1 MRIKGM
7 AIATLAVALS
17 MAMMVGCD
25 SGKKEA
31 TTSAPAQTSTP
42 ATSEQKVTKLKYAHY
57 NPTTSAVHKLGH
69 DPFAKLIEE
78 KTKGKIKIEMYPA
91 ATLGKPGDQYEMVK
105 SGIADIAWGFTG
117 FSPGRFP
124 MTDVMTL
131 PMLGIDTADM
141 GTKILWDLYKNTEY
155 LKSEYPGV
163 KVLALHTHDGSPISS
178 KKPINSIKDLAGLKI
193 RTPGG
198 PPLAMAQA
206 LGASPMVIPA
216 PEIYQAAEKGV
227 INAVV
232 ISWEGQDM
240 LNIQEV
246 YKNMLDCDYFVGVW
260 WIVMNEDSWKGLSPE
275 AQKGLEEASAEAE
288 KIFASVYDGSKKSFV
303 EKFQKAGVTINKLS
317 PEEKAIWQEK
327 AKGVWEGWTKD
338 MEAKNLPGKAVLAE
352 TLKLVEKYKAAK

>member
-1 MRIKGM
+1 MNGM
-7 AIATLAVALS
+7 KILALVAAISL
-17 MAMMVGCD
+17 MAVGCD
-25 SGKKEA
+25 GGGKEPA
-31 TTSAPAQTSTP
+31 AAAPAGN
-42 ATSEQKVTKLKYAHY
+42 AQKVTKLKYAHY
-57 NPTTSAVHKLGH
+57 NPTTAAIHKLGH
-69 DPFAKLIEE
+69 DPFARLIEE
-78 KTKGKIKIEMYPA
+78 KTQGKIKIEMYPA
-91 ATLGKPGDQYEMVK
+91 ATLGKPADQYEMVK

-124 MTDVMTL
+124 LTDVMTL
-131 PMLGIDTADM
+131 PMLGIDSAEL
-141 GTKILWDLYKNTEY
+141 GTKVLSDLYRNTEF
-155 LKSEYPGV
+155 LKGEYPGV

-260 WIVMNEDSWKGLSPE
+260 WIVMNQDAWNALPPE
-275 AQKGLEEASAEAE
+275 VQKGLDEASAEAGR
-288 KIFASVYDGSKKSFV
+288 IFANVYDGSKKSFV
-303 EKFQKAGVTINKLS
+303 EKFEKAGVSINKLS
-317 PEEKAIWQEK
+317 PQETVLWQEK
-327 AKGVWEGWTKD
+327 AKVVWENWAKEL
-338 MEAKNLPGKAVLAE
+338 EAQKLPGKAVLAE
-352 TLKLVEKYKAAK
+352 TLKLIEKHKTSK